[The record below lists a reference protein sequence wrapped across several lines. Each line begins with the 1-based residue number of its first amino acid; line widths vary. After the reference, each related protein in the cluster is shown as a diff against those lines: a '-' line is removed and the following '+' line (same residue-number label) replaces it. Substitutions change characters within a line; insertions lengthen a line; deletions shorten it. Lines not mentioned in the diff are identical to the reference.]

1 MTFNFSVIAPK
12 STSFFT
18 FQNNEYSSMIINNM
32 WAYILIE
39 YVTACK
45 SRNVKNSHVFNWP
58 IRIKITYLL
67 SSAFQYLGLYAQ

>member
-1 MTFNFSVIAPK
+1 
-12 STSFFT
+12 
-18 FQNNEYSSMIINNM
+18 MIINNM